1 MSSDVFKDMFSLPTS
16 DLNRDQAHP
25 IFIDEKAEVLAL
37 MISDLQQHDSRT
49 GLSSGKE
56 HGLATNYSV
65 LKAHEKY
72 QVSDGRRAA
81 ERRLQWDL
89 EVDPYAA
96 FAFASWNADLE
107 LGRKAIELMDL
118 LNGDGNDFWEDISDA
133 KPTWQLA
140 LAQLAMPYMSRRY
153 FNTSPREKKIP
164 YLQVVVNS
172 KLRSKVADFNPK

>member
-37 MISDLQQHDSRT
+37 MMSDLQQHESRT
-49 GLSSGKE
+49 GPSSSKE
-56 HGLATNYSV
+56 HGLAINYSV
-65 LKAHEKY
+65 MKAH
-72 QVSDGRRAA
+72 DGRRAA
-81 ERRLQWDL
+81 ERRLHWDL
-89 EVDPYAA
+89 EVDPFAG